1 MSFQKLAKQFKKV
14 HFIGIGGI
22 GMSAIANILSDI
34 GILVQGSDLNDSKN
48 IENLKKRGIKCFIG
62 HNSANIDQNIDLIV
76 TTSIIKDNNPEI
88 IAAKNN
94 NIKIISRADM
104 LVNIMSMKRGITV
117 AGTHGKTS
125 TTAMIAVLLEEAQKD
140 PMVINGGVINYYNS
154 NAKMGNGDYVVAESD
169 ESDASFVKLPSFIG
183 VINNIEA
190 EHLDFYGGDFSL
202 VKKYYMQYA
211 AQIPQDGL
219 LALGTDDIEVKNI
232 YNQIKDQDNITTFGL
247 DENSDIF
254 AKNISFSPLGAKFDA
269 VIKKKNLIIKELSLP
284 LYGYHN
290 ILNSLSAIAIANY
303 FNFSENLIRQAFS
316 KFAGVKKRF
325 TKTGEVNGVT
335 IIDDYAHH
343 PTEIK
348 TTLRA
353 ARDLVKN
360 NKVITVFQPH
370 KHSRVKDL
378 FNEFCHSFNDAD
390 IVIVADIFKVGQEI
404 KNINQEVIID
414 GIINSGHKNVIKLN
428 NKKDLANIIKASS
441 NKGDVV
447 VCVGAGSIS
456 GWANE
461 LPDKL
466 KNL

>member
-1 MSFQKLAKQFKKV
+1 MSFQKLKNKFKKI

-34 GILVQGSDLNDSKN
+34 GILVQGSDLSEGKN
-48 IENLKKRGIKCFIG
+48 IDVLRKKNIKCFIG
-62 HNSANIDQNIDLIV
+62 HDAANIDKDIDLVII
-76 TTSIIKDNNPEI
+76 TSIIKDDNPEI
-88 IAAKNN
+88 IAAKNH
-94 NIKIISRADM
+94 NIKIISRAQM
-104 LVNIMSMKRGITV
+104 LANIMSFKRGITI

-125 TTAMIAVLLEEAQKD
+125 TTAMAAVLMEEAKKD
-140 PMVINGGVINYYNS
+140 PMVINGGIINYYNS
-154 NAKMGNGDYVVAESD
+154 NSKMGNGDYIVAESD
-169 ESDASFVKLPSFIG
+169 ESDASFVELPSFIG

-211 AQIPQDGL
+211 TQIPENGL
-219 LALGTDDIEVKNI
+219 LVLGTDDEEVKKL
-232 YNQIKDQDNITTFGL
+232 YDKIKDQENITTFGL
-247 DENSDIF
+247 SENSDIF
-254 AKNISFSPLGAKFDA
+254 AQNISFSTAGAIFD
-269 VIKKKNLIIKELSLP
+269 VTIKKKNLTIKELSLP

-290 ILNSLSAIAIANY
+290 ILNSLAVLAIANY

-316 KFAGVKKRF
+316 KFAGVQKRF

-370 KHSRVKDL
+370 KHSRIKDL

-390 IVIVADIFKVGQEI
+390 IVIVADIFKVGQAI
-404 KNINQEVIID
+404 KSINQEVIID
-414 GIINSGHKNVIKLN
+414 GILKSGHKNVIKLN
-428 NKKDLANIIKASS
+428 DKKDLTNIIKASS

-456 GWANE
+456 SWANE